1 MRRRN
6 RELVK
11 WGSRKCGH
19 SRFRSVVGYF
29 MSILIS
35 SFDYFLFCFA
45 FGSLFL
51 TLDSWKSLSSPLCYV
66 LLYFYEAAESGNK

>member
-1 MRRRN
+1 MA
-6 RELVK
+6 
-11 WGSRKCGH
+11 
-19 SRFRSVVGYF
+19 GYF

-51 TLDSWKSLSSPLCYV
+51 LIEFGNLSLHYSAV
-66 LLYFYEAAESGNK
+66 LLCFCEATRSGNKQVSIDKTITT

>member
-1 MRRRN
+1 MA
-6 RELVK
+6 
-11 WGSRKCGH
+11 
-19 SRFRSVVGYF
+19 GYF

-51 TLDSWKSLSSPLCYV
+51 LIEFGNLSLHYSAMSYYVFMKPLN
-66 LLYFYEAAESGNK
+66 LEINKLQ